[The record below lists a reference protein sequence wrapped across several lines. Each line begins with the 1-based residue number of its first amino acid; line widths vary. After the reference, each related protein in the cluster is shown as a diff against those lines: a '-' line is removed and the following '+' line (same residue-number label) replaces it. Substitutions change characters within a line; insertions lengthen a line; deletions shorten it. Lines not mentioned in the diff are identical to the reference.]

1 MDRMKYLLSLH
12 LSMVRTMPTSTRIA
26 ILPALLASVFCT
38 TQVVAQVSLE
48 WVAMYNG
55 AANLSDY
62 AYAMAID
69 EAGNVYVAGEAVQG
83 SNLDF
88 VTIKYNAAGD
98 TVWVRLYNGPGNSR
112 DVARA
117 ICVDEN
123 GNVYV
128 TGESILSGTNYD
140 AATVKYNAAG
150 VQQWVRRYNGL
161 ANGNDGGLAIAL
173 DGLGNSYVTGYSDGD
188 PNTVFE
194 ADDYITIKYDSGGN
208 QQWARRYS
216 FGGDGNAHDYAK
228 ALAVD
233 SSGNCFVT
241 GRSAGPG
248 SGYDYVTIKYSATG
262 DSSWAR
268 RYNGTGNNTDDPYA
282 IAVDIGGNVY
292 VTGSSRSGSS
302 NEDYLTIKYNPSG
315 DTVWTRRYVGLGA
328 GDDAYALKLDASGN
342 VYVTGQSRSTGFGA
356 DYDYLTIK
364 YNDQGDT
371 LWTARYD
378 GPKDTNDVALS
389 LAVDNLGGVYVTG
402 YSYALTT
409 GYDYATVK
417 YNANGIQQWVQRYAA
432 PGTSFDLA
440 VAVAVDSASNVYV
453 TGRGN
458 IAGQA
463 LNIITIKY
471 SQGPTD
477 VGQAP
482 LPYGF
487 RLSQNYPNPFNP
499 RTTIEFQISNVGYVT
514 LKVYDVL
521 GREVGVLVN
530 EELEAGSY
538 MTTFSAEGGSAS
550 GGDALSLASGVYL
563 YRLATGGRSTVNK
576 MVLMK

>member
-1 MDRMKYLLSLH
+1 
-12 LSMVRTMPTSTRIA
+12 
-26 ILPALLASVFCT
+26 
-38 TQVVAQVSLE
+38 
-48 WVAMYNG
+48 
-55 AANLSDY
+55 
-62 AYAMAID
+62 
-69 EAGNVYVAGEAVQG
+69 
-83 SNLDF
+83 
-88 VTIKYNAAGD
+88 
-98 TVWVRLYNGPGNSR
+98 
-112 DVARA
+112 
-117 ICVDEN
+117 
-123 GNVYV
+123 
-128 TGESILSGTNYD
+128 
-140 AATVKYNAAG
+140 
-150 VQQWVRRYNGL
+150 
-161 ANGNDGGLAIAL
+161 
-173 DGLGNSYVTGYSDGD
+173 
-188 PNTVFE
+188 
-194 ADDYITIKYDSGGN
+194 
-208 QQWARRYS
+208 
-216 FGGDGNAHDYAK
+216 
-228 ALAVD
+228 
-233 SSGNCFVT
+233 
-241 GRSAGPG
+241 
-248 SGYDYVTIKYSATG
+248 
-262 DSSWAR
+262 
-268 RYNGTGNNTDDPYA
+268 
-282 IAVDIGGNVY
+282 
-292 VTGSSRSGSS
+292 
-302 NEDYLTIKYNPSG
+302 
-315 DTVWTRRYVGLGA
+315 
-328 GDDAYALKLDASGN
+328 
-342 VYVTGQSRSTGFGA
+342 
-356 DYDYLTIK
+356 
-364 YNDQGDT
+364 
-371 LWTARYD
+371 
-378 GPKDTNDVALS
+378 
-389 LAVDNLGGVYVTG
+389 
-402 YSYALTT
+402 LTT

-563 YRLATGGRSTVNK
+563 YRLTTGGRSTVNK